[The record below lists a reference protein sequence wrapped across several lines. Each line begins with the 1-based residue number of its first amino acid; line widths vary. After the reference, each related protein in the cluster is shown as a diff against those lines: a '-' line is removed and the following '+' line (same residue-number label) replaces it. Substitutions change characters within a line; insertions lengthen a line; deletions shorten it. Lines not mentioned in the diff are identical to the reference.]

1 MKTAIITGVSGNLG
15 QAVAKRFLSEG
26 FYVIGTVVPNDPVT
40 VEIKSSYFETQE
52 VDLMQEESSG
62 NFIKN
67 VLEKNKTIH
76 VAVLTVGGFAMGD
89 FAVTKTADVNKM
101 IRLNFETAY
110 NVARPVFLHMLNQ
123 QHGRIFLVG
132 AKPGTNM
139 KHSVGMVAYGLSK
152 SLIFRLAE
160 LMNAESK
167 GLDIVTSVVVPSTID
182 TPQNRS
188 SMPKA
193 DYSKWVT
200 PEAIAD
206 IIYFHSSTEA
216 SALREPVI
224 KVYGKA

>member
-15 QAVAKRFLSEG
+15 QAVAKRFLSQG

-110 NVARPVFLHMLNQ
+110 NVARPVFLQMLNQ

-132 AKPGTNM
+132 ARPGTNM